1 MARVGRE
8 LSTLP
13 VHTTQPVAAVPPR
26 VSVTAT
32 TTVTRLPTVR
42 GLFMGFPAP
51 GPKHQDTD
59 ASSSFLLHGSSIA
72 LGVARTGLLRC
83 HFHGP
88 CIPACFVAGCPRRTS
103 WTFRMFRRTFPRGP
117 FPCSATYGSRSWS
130 KNDLFY
136 PPRYRGFFPGAT
148 PPFIQTTTTSAPSSS
163 SSVNSVNPTTQQDA
177 GTISQGPTP
186 EMIQVWKEEFMVD
199 MKAYLATVCWW
210 RSTLANSGSR
220 CSSCEHGPRLAAAA
234 ESLWRPRCNGNRL

>member
-1 MARVGRE
+1 MRTNHRPLLAWVVLVRSSPPPPRVLLLLYQLNLSVMAGSSAVVPVTSGPVPMVSHQSQPASSVPQDSAPPPPGLLDDLSPPPPPAETYEDVMARVGRE
-8 LSTLP
+8 LSTLL
-13 VHTTQPVAAVPPR
+13 VHTTQPVAAVPPC

-32 TTVTRLPTVR
+32 TTGTRLPTVR

-103 WTFRMFRRTFPRGP
+103 WTFRKIRRTFPRGP
-117 FPCSATYGSRSWS
+117 PPTYGSRS
-130 KNDLFY
+130 
-136 PPRYRGFFPGAT
+136 
-148 PPFIQTTTTSAPSSS
+148 
-163 SSVNSVNPTTQQDA
+163 
-177 GTISQGPTP
+177 
-186 EMIQVWKEEFMVD
+186 
-199 MKAYLATVCWW
+199 
-210 RSTLANSGSR
+210 
-220 CSSCEHGPRLAAAA
+220 
-234 ESLWRPRCNGNRL
+234 